1 MSKISVIIPVYNA
14 SKTLRRLAKSL
25 STQIDKDFEAIFIND
40 GSTDDSGEILKEICK
55 TEKNY
60 KVITTKNGGAA
71 AARNLGI
78 DKAEGEY
85 ICFVDADDVI
95 SPNYLKKM
103 RELMVENDAD
113 VVCAKY
119 ARNKADSF
127 EKLSD
132 KSETMCGGEAINA
145 LLQMNIDNGPF
156 AKLFSR
162 KAIGKTR
169 MPNVAVAEDLYF
181 NYRVFKHA
189 TKVIANESV
198 LYAYIENKGSLST
211 KFSTERMGSLVAVK
225 KIDAEENSFYSMA
238 RVFMEAYFICELIIL
253 AKGARKYTVEYE
265 TVCDILK
272 KTRKKILNDSR
283 ATKRQ
288 RLIATALRFG
298 PTFTVKMMTAKSRI
312 RRKAN

>member
-25 STQIDKDFEAIFIND
+25 ATQIDKDFEVIFIND
-40 GSTDDSGEILKEICK
+40 GSTDESGEILKEICK

-71 AARNLGI
+71 AARNLGVE
-78 DKAEGEY
+78 KAEGEY
-85 ICFVDADDVI
+85 ICFVDSDDII

-103 RELMVENDAD
+103 RALMVENDAD
-113 VVCAKY
+113 VVCVKY
-119 ARNKADSF
+119 ARNKTDSF

-132 KSETMCGGEAINA
+132 KSEVMCGGEAINA

-162 KAIGKTR
+162 KAVGKTR

-189 TKVIANESV
+189 TKVIANDSV

-238 RVFMEAYFICELIIL
+238 RVFMEAYFICELIVL
-253 AKGARKYTVEYE
+253 AKGTREYAAEYE

-272 KTRKKILNDSR
+272 KTRKKILNDKRS
-283 ATKRQ
+283 TKRQ

-298 PTFTVKMMTAKSRI
+298 PVFTAKMMTAKSRL
-312 RRKAN
+312 K

>member
-25 STQIDKDFEAIFIND
+25 AMQIDKDFEVIFIND
-40 GSTDDSGEILKEICK
+40 GSTDESGEILKEICK

-78 DKAEGEY
+78 EKAEGEY
-85 ICFVDADDVI
+85 ICFVDSDDII

-103 RELMVENDAD
+103 RALMVENDAD
-113 VVCAKY
+113 VVCVKY
-119 ARNKADSF
+119 ARNKTDSF

-132 KSETMCGGEAINA
+132 KSEVMCGGEAINA

-162 KAIGKTR
+162 KAVGKTR

-181 NYRVFKHA
+181 NYRVLKHA
-189 TKVIANESV
+189 TKVIVNDSV

-211 KFSTERMGSLVAVK
+211 KFSTVRMGSLVAVK

-238 RVFMEAYFICELIIL
+238 RVFMEAYFICELIVL
-253 AKGARKYTVEYE
+253 AKGTREYVAEYE

-272 KTRKKILNDSR
+272 KTRKKILNDKRS
-283 ATKRQ
+283 TKRQ

-298 PTFTVKMMTAKSRI
+298 PVFTAKMMTAKSRL
-312 RRKAN
+312 K